1 MELPWLESFARN
13 WRSRALQ
20 GRVPHAVL
28 LQGTSGV
35 GKRAAAAWLAAEKI
49 KPGAAS
55 AAPQFPPAFPEHADL
70 RWIAPPQDKH
80 VIGVDAIRG
89 LVDDLSLTSY
99 EGGGKV
105 AVIEPANAMTVNAA
119 NSLLKTLEEPPGDT
133 LLILVADNVGRIPA
147 TILSRCQRI
156 IIGVPATSES
166 LAWLAKLHPG
176 DNWAEALR
184 LAGNAPLAAIQAA
197 ENLELTRAMARE
209 FAALPQSGASP
220 LDVAAKWSKQQPQ
233 FVLDWL
239 GAEVRDCICR
249 LLAGA
254 ASARKTVVPDS
265 VLRCID
271 RRKLFCYL
279 DIINRLRNQ
288 PAGSFNVQL
297 TVESLLIDWA
307 DGLRDCDRMGDF
319 ANRSL
324 NFGLR

>member
-1 MELPWLESFARN
+1 
-13 WRSRALQ
+13 
-20 GRVPHAVL
+20 
-28 LQGTSGV
+28 
-35 GKRAAAAWLAAEKI
+35 
-49 KPGAAS
+49 
-55 AAPQFPPAFPEHADL
+55 
-70 RWIAPPQDKH
+70 
-80 VIGVDAIRG
+80 
-89 LVDDLSLTSY
+89 
-99 EGGGKV
+99 
-105 AVIEPANAMTVNAA
+105 
-119 NSLLKTLEEPPGDT
+119 
-133 LLILVADNVGRIPA
+133 
-147 TILSRCQRI
+147 
-156 IIGVPATSES
+156 
-166 LAWLAKLHPG
+166 
-176 DNWAEALR
+176 
-184 LAGNAPLAAIQAA
+184 
-197 ENLELTRAMARE
+197 MARE

-239 GAEVRDCICR
+239 GSEVRDCICR

-324 NFGLR
+324 NFGIR